1 MPQLELYQYNNS
13 FILKTNNRY
22 NGDSFKLSHSNHN
35 EKSILLESEER
46 IKQLMSGVIN
56 IVTYYVH

>member
-22 NGDSFKLSHSNHN
+22 KGDSFKITHTNHN

-46 IKQLMSGVIN
+46 IKVIDN
-56 IVTYYVH
+56 WVDKFRYILC